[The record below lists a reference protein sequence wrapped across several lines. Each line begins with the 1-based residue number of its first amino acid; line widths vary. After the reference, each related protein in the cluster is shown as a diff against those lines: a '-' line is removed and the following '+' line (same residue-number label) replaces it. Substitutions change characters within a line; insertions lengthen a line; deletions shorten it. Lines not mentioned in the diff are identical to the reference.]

1 MNMEANKQ
9 MVKKKEYDKR
19 KEMDINKE
27 DMNPNKK

>member
-1 MNMEANKQ
+1 MEANKQ

>member
-1 MNMEANKQ
+1 MEANKQ
-9 MVKKKEYDKR
+9 MVKKKKEQDKR